1 MVVFWLFVLGL
12 ILGSFVNAL
21 VWRVYQQYLASKDAK
36 KQIKKSKTPLKLE
49 TKKATKPLVAEV
61 DLSIVK
67 GRSVCP
73 NCHHQLEAKDLV
85 PVLSWLSLRGK
96 CRYCSKPI
104 GWQYPLVEI
113 VTAILIVISYLAWPY
128 SFDAPGLA
136 LLVGWVLVLVGLV
149 ALSVYDLRWMILP
162 DVILNPLYFMWAL
175 TLIVVSVFSSSVDL
189 LLSGIVGVLVVG
201 GFFYLMY
208 SFSDGKWI
216 GGGDVKL
223 GFLLGAI
230 VGGAINGFALIFLA
244 SVLGLIAILP
254 FLVIGKATLAQ
265 KIPFGPF
272 LIVATLILFLTPSDL
287 IPELINSLYW

>member
-1 MVVFWLFVLGL
+1 MVVLFLFVVGL
-12 ILGSFVNAL
+12 VLGSFVNAY

-36 KQIKKSKTPLKLE
+36 KQSKKSKTPPKSE
-49 TKKATKPLVAEV
+49 SKKATKPLAAEV

-73 NCHHQLEAKDLV
+73 SCHHQLEPKDLV
-85 PVLSWLSLRGK
+85 PVFSWLSLKGK

-104 GWQYPLVEI
+104 GWQYPVVEI
-113 VTAILIVISYLAWPY
+113 VTAALVVISYLAWPY

-149 ALSVYDLRWMILP
+149 ALAVYDLKWMILP
-162 DVILNPLYFMWAL
+162 DVMLRPLYSIWVV
-175 TLIVVSVFSSSVDL
+175 TLAIVSIYSYSPDL
-189 LLSGIVGVLVVG
+189 LLSAAVGLLVVG

-216 GGGDVKL
+216 GGGDVKI

-230 VGGAINGFALIFLA
+230 VGGAINGFALIFIA
-244 SVLGLIAILP
+244 SVLGLIVILP
-254 FLVIGKATLAQ
+254 FLVLGKATLAQ

-272 LIVATLILFLTPSDL
+272 LIAATVILFLTPPDL
-287 IPELINSLYW
+287 IPEFIDSLYW